1 MPLLRNTVSGVVRE
15 LPDSYVGLYP
25 FELVEEKKPILEE
38 KAEKLIKPAP
48 AKLLKTPTKRTSKKS
63 K

>member
-1 MPLLRNTVSGVVRE
+1 MPLLRNTVSGAVRD

-25 FELVEEKKPILEE
+25 FELVEPK
-38 KAEKLIKPAP
+38 KAEEPAE
-48 AKLLKTPTKRTSKKS
+48 KEQKKVLETPKKRTSKKS